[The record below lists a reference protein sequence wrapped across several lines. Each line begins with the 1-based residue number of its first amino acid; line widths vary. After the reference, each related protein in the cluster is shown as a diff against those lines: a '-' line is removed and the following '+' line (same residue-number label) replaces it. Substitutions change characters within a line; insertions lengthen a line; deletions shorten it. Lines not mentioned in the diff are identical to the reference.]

1 MRIHQKSRECQR
13 KQGFSSVFLLSFQT
27 MRDDLIFWMENAIIG
42 RYFGRKVISLLRIGQ
57 FTDTF
62 LPVVDGVGRVVQAYS
77 ETLCKMG
84 HQVTVVAPM
93 YDTGFQGGFPFE
105 LVDYVG
111 SSVPGMKQYKIGEAI
126 LDAHYRRRIRM
137 IELDLIHAHSPFTAG
152 SEALRLA
159 AVRKLPMVG
168 TFHSKYYDDFL
179 KATRS
184 ESIAKMGVKLV
195 VSFYNRCDEVWAVG
209 KNTAD
214 VLRGYGFEG
223 EIQVMPNGAT
233 MRTVSSTDVEEVSRR
248 WNLGTEPLILFVGQM
263 DWKKNILTV
272 LEACAEMKKA
282 GISFRLLLAG
292 QGIDMTAIGNKIH
305 ELNIQDRAEQLGH
318 ITDASLLDALYSR
331 ASVFAFPSL
340 YDAAPMVVR
349 EAAVMGTP
357 SIMVRGSTAAEIIR
371 PGEYGLL
378 CENDPKDLAR
388 VITEALKDPEKLKG
402 IGMRARETIPVPW
415 EKVLETAA
423 ERYER
428 LVALGREGKLK
439 DKRKRML

>member
-1 MRIHQKSRECQR
+1 M
-13 KQGFSSVFLLSFQT
+13 
-27 MRDDLIFWMENAIIG
+27 
-42 RYFGRKVISLLRIGQ
+42 LRIGQ

-62 LPVVDGVGRVVQAYS
+62 LPIVDGVGKVVQAYS

-111 SSVPGMKQYKIGEAI
+111 SSVPGMKQYRVGEAI

-137 IELDLIHAHSPFTAG
+137 IELDVVHAHSPFTAG
-152 SEALRLA
+152 SEALRIA
-159 AVRKLPMVG
+159 AVRKLPLVA

-179 KATRS
+179 KATKS
-184 ESIAKMGVKLV
+184 ESIAKMGVRLV

-214 VLRGYGFEG
+214 VLRQYGFEG
-223 EIQVMPNGAT
+223 EIQIMPNGAT
-233 MRTVSSTDVEEVSRR
+233 MRTVSQRDVDEVNRR
-248 WNLGTEPLILFVGQM
+248 WNLGKTPLILFVGQM

-272 LEACAEMKKA
+272 LEACAEMKKK
-282 GISFRLLLAG
+282 GQSFRLLLAG
-292 QGIDMTAIGNKIH
+292 QGMDMTEIGQKILD
-305 ELNIQDRAEQLGH
+305 LNIQDRAELLGH
-318 ITDASLLDALYSR
+318 VTDTSLLDALYAR

-357 SIMVRGSTAAEIIR
+357 SVLVRNSTAAEIIR
-371 PGEYGLL
+371 HGENGFL
-378 CENDPKDLAR
+378 CENTPKDLAK
-388 VITEALKDPEKLKG
+388 VITHALKDPAKLER
-402 IGMRARETIPVPW
+402 IGQNARDTIPVPW

-423 ERYER
+423 DRYER
-428 LVALGREGKLK
+428 LIALGREGKLK

>member
-1 MRIHQKSRECQR
+1 M
-13 KQGFSSVFLLSFQT
+13 
-27 MRDDLIFWMENAIIG
+27 
-42 RYFGRKVISLLRIGQ
+42 LRIGQ
-57 FTDTF
+57 FSDTF
-62 LPVVDGVGRVVQAYS
+62 LPVVDGVGRVVQAYA
-77 ETLCKMG
+77 ETLSAMG

-105 LVDYVG
+105 LVDFIG
-111 SSVPGMKQYKIGEAI
+111 SSVPGMKQYKVGEAM

-137 IELDLIHAHSPFTAG
+137 IELDIVHAHSPFTAG

-159 AVRKLPMVG
+159 AVRKLPLVG

-179 KATRS
+179 KATKS
-184 ESIAKMGVKLV
+184 ESVAKMMTKFV
-195 VSFYNRCDEVWAVG
+195 VNFYNRCDEVWAVG

-214 VLRGYGFEG
+214 VLRGYGYEG

-233 MRTVSSTDVEEVSRR
+233 LRTVHPSDVEEVSRR
-248 WNLGTEPLILFVGQM
+248 FALGNDPMVLFVGQM

-272 LEACAEMKKA
+272 LEACAELKKQGRA
-282 GISFRLLLAG
+282 FHLLLAG
-292 QGIDMTAIGNKIH
+292 QGIDMNAIRSKLE
-305 ELNIQDRAEQLGH
+305 ELQIEDRAQMLGH
-318 ITDASLLDALYSR
+318 VTDTSLLDGLYAR

-357 SIMVRGSTAAEIIR
+357 SVMVRGSTAAEIIR
-371 PGEYGLL
+371 DGGNGYL

-388 VITEALKDPEKLKG
+388 VIAGILDDPEKRDRVG
-402 IGMRARETIPVPW
+402 QAARETIPVPW
-415 EKVLETAA
+415 SKVLETAS

-439 DKRKRML
+439 DKRRRIV